1 MSSGSHGSFPLTL
14 RVAGRKVVVVGGGH
28 VATRRTLSLLDA
40 GARVVVIAPVVSD
53 SLASSIDRGEV
64 EWRQRT
70 YEPGDLDG
78 AWLAMACTDE
88 CASVGR

>member
-1 MSSGSHGSFPLTL
+1 MTSGSFPLTL

-64 EWRQRT
+64 EWIQSAVRDRR
-70 YEPGDLDG
+70 PRRC
-78 AWLAMACTDE
+78 LARAD
-88 CASVGR
+88 RDR